1 MASQVTINSPY
12 EERELA
18 GTGPEI
24 VPLAVNASLLERP
37 SPMNDL
43 TQCVLTPEV
52 PTEGFAPLGVGV
64 HRASTI
70 VFKDAASYA
79 ARGDRGHQGYS
90 YGLYGTP
97 TTRTLEAKLT
107 TLEGGAWTFL
117 TPSGQAAN
125 ALAVLP
131 FLAAGDH
138 VLIADTAYPPMR
150 DLAETDLRRLGVEVA
165 FFDPLSP
172 DDVASKMRDNTRIVW
187 CESPGSTTMEIL
199 DLPAIVAMAHQRGA
213 LVGVDNTWAT
223 PLNFKPIAHGA
234 DIVTEALTKFV
245 SGHSDVLM
253 GSITVRDA
261 DLIKPIRSLIGRMG
275 IGVSPDDASLVLR
288 GFETL
293 GVRLRH
299 SERVALDF
307 ARRIAT
313 HPLVEQVLHPALE
326 TFPGHAIWKRD
337 FLGSSGVFSIAFKH
351 GATHH
356 VAAALDA
363 LQVFAIGAS
372 WGGTRSLAAPM
383 SIEGFRSATSWS
395 GPDVILRLSIGL
407 EDERELW
414 ADIERLLASIED
426 ETPSTGSE
434 AWRKAESR
442 G

>member
-1 MASQVTINSPY
+1 
-12 EERELA
+12 
-18 GTGPEI
+18 
-24 VPLAVNASLLERP
+24 
-37 SPMNDL
+37 MNDL
-43 TQCVLTPEV
+43 TQCVLTPQV
-52 PTEGFAPLGVGV
+52 PTEGFDPLGVGV

-70 VFKDAASYA
+70 VFKDAAAYA
-79 ARGDRGHQGYS
+79 SRGDRGHKGYS

-107 TLEGGAWTFL
+107 ALEGGAWTFL
-117 TPSGQAAN
+117 SPSGQAAN
-125 ALAVLP
+125 ALAIIP

-138 VLIADTAYPPMR
+138 VLVADTAYPPMR
-150 DLAETDLRRLGVEVA
+150 DLAESDLRRLGVTVE

-172 DDVASKMRDNTRIVW
+172 QDVADKMRDTTKIVW
-187 CESPGSTTMEIL
+187 CESPGSTTMEVM
-199 DLPAIVAMAHQRGA
+199 DLPAVAEIAHARGA

-223 PLNFKPIAHGA
+223 PLNFKPLMHGA

-253 GSITVRDA
+253 GSITVKDEA
-261 DLIKPIRSLIGRMG
+261 LIQPIRSFIGRMG

-299 SERVALDF
+299 SDRVGLEF
-307 ARRIAT
+307 ARKLVD

-326 TFPGHAIWKRD
+326 SFSGHGIWKRD
-337 FLGSSGVFSIAFKH
+337 FLGSSGVFSVTFTA
-351 GATHH
+351 GASDH

-363 LQVFAIGAS
+363 LRLFAIGAS

-383 SIEGFRSATSWS
+383 TIDRFRTATSWP

-407 EDERELW
+407 EDEKELW
-414 ADIERLLASIED
+414 ADIERFLVGLEELMSI
-426 ETPSTGSE
+426 ST
-434 AWRKAESR
+434 KAAAR
-442 G
+442 HG

>member
-1 MASQVTINSPY
+1 MS
-12 EERELA
+12 
-18 GTGPEI
+18 
-24 VPLAVNASLLERP
+24 
-37 SPMNDL
+37 DL

-52 PTEGFAPLGVGV
+52 PTDGFAPLGVGV

-70 VFKDAASYA
+70 VFKDAAAYA
-79 ARGDRGHQGYS
+79 SRGERGHEGYS

-107 TLEGGAWTFL
+107 SLEGGVWSFL

-138 VLIADTAYPPMR
+138 ILIADTAYPPMR
-150 DLAETDLRRLGVEVA
+150 DLAETNLRRLGIDVE
-165 FFDPLSP
+165 FFDPRSP
-172 DDVASKMRDNTRIVW
+172 EGVAARMRKSTRIVW

-199 DLPAIVAMAHQRGA
+199 DLPRIAAIAHEHGA

-223 PLNFKPIAHGA
+223 PLNFKPLEHGA

-261 DLIKPIRSLIGRMG
+261 ALIKPIRALIGRMG
-275 IGVSPDDASLVLR
+275 IGVSPDDTSLVLR

-307 ARRIAT
+307 ARRIEG
-313 HPLVEQVLHPALE
+313 HPLVTQVLHPALE
-326 TFPGHAIWKRD
+326 SFPGHALWKRD
-337 FLGSSGVFSIAFKH
+337 FLGSSGVFSIVFSEEAS
-351 GATHH
+351 TH
-356 VAAALDA
+356 VAASLDT
-363 LQVFAIGAS
+363 LKVFAIGAS

-383 SIEGFRSATSWS
+383 SIAGFRSATAWS

-407 EDERELW
+407 EDEGELW
-414 ADIERLLASIED
+414 EDVERLLASLD
-426 ETPSTGSE
+426 VKVNGAASE
-434 AWRKAESR
+434 ASLKTARR

>member
-1 MASQVTINSPY
+1 
-12 EERELA
+12 
-18 GTGPEI
+18 
-24 VPLAVNASLLERP
+24 
-37 SPMNDL
+37 MNDL
-43 TQCVLTPEV
+43 TQCVLTPEI
-52 PTEGFAPLGVGV
+52 PTEGFDPLGVGV

-70 VFKDAASYA
+70 VFKDAAAYA
-79 ARGDRGHQGYS
+79 SRGDRGHEGYS

-138 VLIADTAYPPMR
+138 ILIADTAYPPMR
-150 DLAETDLRRLGVEVA
+150 DFAQTDLKRLGVEVE
-165 FFDPLSP
+165 FFDPQSP
-172 DDVASKMRDNTRIVW
+172 DDVAAKINEKTRIVW
-187 CESPGSTTMEIL
+187 CESPGSTTMEIV
-199 DLPAIVAMAHQRGA
+199 DLPMIAAIAHQRGA

-223 PLNFKPIAHGA
+223 PLNFKPLEHGA

-253 GSITVRDA
+253 GSITIKDTS
-261 DLIKPIRSLIGRMG
+261 LLKPIRSMIGRMG

-293 GVRLRH
+293 GVRIRH
-299 SERVALDF
+299 SEKVALGF
-307 ARRIAT
+307 AGKIEG
-313 HPLVEQVLHPALE
+313 HPVVDQVLHPALR
-326 TFPGHAIWKRD
+326 TFPGHTLWKRD
-337 FLGSSGVFSIAFKH
+337 FLGSSGVFSIVFKQE
-351 GATHH
+351 AAAH
-356 VAAALDA
+356 VAAALDT
-363 LQVFAIGAS
+363 LEVFAIGAS

-383 SIEGFRSATSWS
+383 SIDGFRTATSWD

-407 EDERELW
+407 EDENELW
-414 ADIERLLASIED
+414 ADIERFLDTLAARTIAVSSGQQ
-426 ETPSTGSE
+426 T
-434 AWRKAESR
+434 KAASN

>member
-1 MASQVTINSPY
+1 
-12 EERELA
+12 
-18 GTGPEI
+18 
-24 VPLAVNASLLERP
+24 
-37 SPMNDL
+37 MNDL
-43 TQCVLTPEV
+43 TQCVLTPQV
-52 PTEGFAPLGVGV
+52 PTEGFDPLGVGV

-70 VFKDAASYA
+70 VFKDAAAYA

-107 TLEGGAWTFL
+107 ALEGGAWTFL
-117 TPSGQAAN
+117 SPSGQAAN
-125 ALAVLP
+125 ALAVIP

-138 VLIADTAYPPMR
+138 VLVADTAYPPMR
-150 DLAETDLRRLGVEVA
+150 DLAESDLRRLGVTVE

-172 DDVASKMRDNTRIVW
+172 QDVSDKMRDTTKIVW
-187 CESPGSTTMEIL
+187 CESPGSTTMEVM
-199 DLPAIVAMAHQRGA
+199 DLPAVAEIAHARGA

-223 PLNFKPIAHGA
+223 PLNFKPLMHGA

-253 GSITVRDA
+253 GSITVKDEA
-261 DLIKPIRSLIGRMG
+261 LIQPIRSFIGRMG

-299 SERVALDF
+299 SDRVGLEV
-307 ARRIAT
+307 ARKLAD

-326 TFPGHAIWKRD
+326 SFSGHGIWKRD
-337 FLGSSGVFSIAFKH
+337 FLGSSGVFSVTFTA
-351 GATHH
+351 AASDH

-363 LQVFAIGAS
+363 LRLFAIGAS

-383 SIEGFRSATSWS
+383 TIDRFRTATSWL

-407 EDERELW
+407 EDEKELW
-414 ADIERLLASIED
+414 ADIERFLVGLEVLMS
-426 ETPSTGSE
+426 TPT
-434 AWRKAESR
+434 KATAR
-442 G
+442 HG

>member
-1 MASQVTINSPY
+1 
-12 EERELA
+12 
-18 GTGPEI
+18 
-24 VPLAVNASLLERP
+24 
-37 SPMNDL
+37 MNDL

-52 PTEGFAPLGVGV
+52 PTDGFDPLGVGV

-70 VFKDAASYA
+70 VFKDAAAYA
-79 ARGDRGHQGYS
+79 SRGDRGHQGYS

-107 TLEGGAWTFL
+107 LLEGGAWTFL
-117 TPSGQAAN
+117 SPSGQAAN

-138 VLIADTAYPPMR
+138 VLMADTVYPPMR
-150 DLAETDLRRLGVEVA
+150 DFAESDLRRLGVTVE

-172 DDVASKMRDNTRIVW
+172 DDVANRLRDTTKIVW
-187 CESPGSTTMEIL
+187 CESPGSTTMEVM
-199 DLPAIVAMAHQRGA
+199 DLPVVAEIAHAKGA

-223 PLNFKPIAHGA
+223 PLNFKPLLHGA

-253 GSITVRDA
+253 GSITIKDDA
-261 DLIKPIRSLIGRMG
+261 LIATIRSFIGRMG
-275 IGVSPDDASLVLR
+275 IGVSPDDVSLVLR

-299 SERVALDF
+299 SDRVGLEF
-307 ARRIAT
+307 ARRLAD
-313 HPLVEQVLHPALE
+313 HPLVDQVLHPALE
-326 TFPGHAIWKRD
+326 SFSGHGIWKRD
-337 FLGSSGVFSIAFKH
+337 FLGSSGVFSVTFA
-351 GATHH
+351 AEVSDH

-363 LQVFAIGAS
+363 FRLFAIGAS

-383 SIEGFRSATSWS
+383 MIDRFRTATVWA

-407 EDERELW
+407 EDEDELW
-414 ADIERLLASIED
+414 ADIERFLASLD
-426 ETPSTGSE
+426 VLASAST
-434 AWRKAESR
+434 ATKAAVR
-442 G
+442 HG

>member
-1 MASQVTINSPY
+1 
-12 EERELA
+12 
-18 GTGPEI
+18 
-24 VPLAVNASLLERP
+24 
-37 SPMNDL
+37 MNDL

-52 PTEGFAPLGVGV
+52 SAEGFDPLGVGV

-70 VFKDAASYA
+70 VFKDAAAYA

-107 TLEGGAWTFL
+107 ALEGGAWTFL
-117 TPSGQAAN
+117 APSGQAAN

-131 FLAAGDH
+131 FLGAGDH
-138 VLIADTAYPPMR
+138 VLIVDTVYPPMR
-150 DLAETDLRRLGVEVA
+150 DLAETDLRRLGIDVE
-165 FFDPLSP
+165 FFDPGSA
-172 DDVASKMRDNTRIVW
+172 DDVAARMRDTTKLVW
-187 CESPGSTTMEIL
+187 CESPGSTTMEIV
-199 DLPAIVAMAHQRGA
+199 DLPAIADIAHARGA

-223 PLNFKPIAHGA
+223 PLNFKPLAHGA

-253 GSITVRDA
+253 GSITLRDA
-261 DLIKPIRSLIGRMG
+261 ALIHPVRALIGRMG
-275 IGVSPDDASLVLR
+275 IGVSADDASLVLR

-299 SERVALDF
+299 SDRVARDF
-307 ARRIAT
+307 ARRIGS
-313 HPLVEQVLHPALE
+313 HPLVTHVLHPALE
-326 TFPGHAIWKRD
+326 TFPGHDIWKRD
-337 FLGSSGVFSIAFKH
+337 FLGSSGVFSVTFTEAAS
-351 GATHH
+351 GH

-363 LQVFAIGAS
+363 LRLFAIGAS

-383 SIEGFRSATSWS
+383 SIRSFRSATTWT

-407 EDERELW
+407 EDEADLW
-414 ADIERLLASIED
+414 ADLERFFADLGERVSAAAQR
-426 ETPSTGSE
+426 GSV
-434 AWRKAESR
+434 RH

>member
-1 MASQVTINSPY
+1 
-12 EERELA
+12 
-18 GTGPEI
+18 
-24 VPLAVNASLLERP
+24 
-37 SPMNDL
+37 MNDL

-52 PTEGFAPLGVGV
+52 LTNGFDPLGVGV

-70 VFKDAASYA
+70 VFKDAAAYA
-79 ARGDRGHQGYS
+79 SRAERGRDGYS

-107 TLEGGAWTFL
+107 GLEGGAWTFL

-138 VLIADTAYPPMR
+138 ILIADTAYPPMR
-150 DLAETDLRRLGVEVA
+150 DLAETDLRRLGVDVE
-165 FFDPLSP
+165 FFDPLSVN
-172 DDVASKMRDNTRIVW
+172 DVGSKMRKTTRIVW

-199 DLPAIVAMAHQRGA
+199 DLPRIATVAHEHGA

-223 PLNFKPIAHGA
+223 PLNFKPLEHGA

-253 GSITVRDA
+253 GSITVREEA
-261 DLIKPIRSLIGRMG
+261 LIKPIRSLIGRMG

-299 SERVALDF
+299 SERVALEF
-307 ARRIAT
+307 ARRIAN
-313 HPLVEQVLHPALE
+313 HPVVEQVLHPALE
-326 TFPGHAIWKRD
+326 TFPGHSLWKRD
-337 FLGSSGVFSIAFKH
+337 FLGSSGVFSIVFKSE
-351 GATHH
+351 AAAH
-356 VAAALDA
+356 VAAALDT
-363 LQVFAIGAS
+363 LKIFAIGAS

-383 SIEGFRSATSWS
+383 SIDGFRTATAWS

-407 EDERELW
+407 EDENELW
-414 ADIERLLASIED
+414 ADIERLLQTLDAQIGIAS
-426 ETPSTGSE
+426 SGSPRW
-434 AWRKAESR
+434 AAVHN
-442 G
+442 

>member
-1 MASQVTINSPY
+1 MS
-12 EERELA
+12 
-18 GTGPEI
+18 
-24 VPLAVNASLLERP
+24 
-37 SPMNDL
+37 DL
-43 TQCVLTPEV
+43 TQCVLTPDV
-52 PTEGFAPLGVGV
+52 STEGFAPLGVGV

-70 VFKDAASYA
+70 VFKDAAAYA
-79 ARGDRGHQGYS
+79 SRLDRGYEGYS

-97 TTRTLEAKLT
+97 TTRTLEAKLSG
-107 TLEGGAWTFL
+107 LEGGAWTFL

-131 FLAAGDH
+131 FLSSGDH

-150 DLAETDLRRLGVEVA
+150 DLAESDLCRLGVEVD
-165 FFDPLSP
+165 FFDPVSP
-172 DDVASKMRDNTRIVW
+172 EDVASKVRRTTRIVW

-199 DLPAIVAMAHQRGA
+199 DLPRIASIAHERGA

-253 GSITVRDA
+253 GSITVKEKA
-261 DLIKPIRSLIGRMG
+261 LIIPVRSFMGRMG

-299 SERVALDF
+299 SERVALAF
-307 ARRIAT
+307 ARKIAD

-326 TFPGHAIWKRD
+326 SFPGHAIWKRD
-337 FLGSSGVFSIAFKH
+337 FLGSSGVFSVVFKPSASPHIA
-351 GATHH
+351 T
-356 VAAALDA
+356 ALDA
-363 LQVFAIGAS
+363 CRIFAIGAS

-383 SIEGFRSATSWS
+383 SIEGFRSATPWS
-395 GPDVILRLSIGL
+395 GPDVVLRLSIGL
-407 EDERELW
+407 EDEDELW
-414 ADIERLLASIED
+414 ADIERFLARIEI
-426 ETPSTGSE
+426 
-434 AWRKAESR
+434 ARKAA
-442 G
+442 